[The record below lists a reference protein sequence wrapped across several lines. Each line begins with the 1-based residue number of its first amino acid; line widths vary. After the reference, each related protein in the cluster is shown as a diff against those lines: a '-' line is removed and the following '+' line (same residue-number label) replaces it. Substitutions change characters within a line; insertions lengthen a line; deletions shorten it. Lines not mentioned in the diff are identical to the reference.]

1 MNTSITDLI
10 HSLKLK
16 CVMSDD
22 QIRSKTPLSPS
33 EYRAVVSL
41 KPDDQISSASFS
53 ERLGLSPSRG
63 SRVIDKMVAN
73 GFIMRATL
81 KDDRRAQVISLAP
94 EGINLKKRIDQLMCE
109 CEEKIKKQ
117 MSDDEYSTVESSL
130 KRLVSIL

>member
-1 MNTSITDLI
+1 MDTSITDLI
-10 HSLKLK
+10 HSLRLK
-16 CVMSDD
+16 CVSNDD

-41 KPDDQISSASFS
+41 NPHDQISSASFS

-73 GFIMRATL
+73 GFIMRNTL

-94 EGINLKKRIDQLMCE
+94 EGINLKKRINKLMCE
-109 CEEKIKKQ
+109 CEEKIRKQ
-117 MSDDEYSTVESSL
+117 MSDVEYSTVESSL
-130 KRLVSIL
+130 KRLISIL

>member
-16 CVMSDD
+16 CVINDD

-41 KPDDQISSASFS
+41 HPDDQISSAAFS

-73 GFIMRATL
+73 GFIRRAAL
-81 KDDRRAQVISLAP
+81 KDDRRTQVISLAP
-94 EGINLKKRIDQLMCE
+94 EGLNLKMMIDQLMCE
-109 CEEKIKKQ
+109 CEEKIRKQ
-117 MSDDEYSTVESSL
+117 MSEVEYCTVESSL